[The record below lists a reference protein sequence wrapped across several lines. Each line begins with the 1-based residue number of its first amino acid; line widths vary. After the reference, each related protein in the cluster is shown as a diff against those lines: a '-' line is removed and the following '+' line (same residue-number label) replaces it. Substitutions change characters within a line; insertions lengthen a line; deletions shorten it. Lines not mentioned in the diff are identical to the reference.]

1 VTAILGGLHRH
12 PNLEKQRL
20 PAAARAVKVD
30 RLGPAAMPSARTSPG
45 TSSRTSSGVLLVSAF
60 APELAPLVR
69 WLESPAQ
76 RRLRPTVT
84 CQPVGIGAVD
94 AAAGAAAAL
103 VRHAPTAI
111 VFVGTAG
118 SYGARPPLDAVA
130 VARALHLASGSAAAG
145 GSYFPGPMLR
155 RAGADAAL
163 RRALLAAGGGSAV
176 EGDVA
181 TPLGI
186 TSSRRLAARL
196 AAASGALVENLEAF
210 AVARAAAAAEV
221 PFGAV
226 LGVANRVG
234 PAAHEQWL
242 RHRESATAAACA
254 LVAAWLEDRASG

>member
-1 VTAILGGLHRH
+1 
-12 PNLEKQRL
+12 
-20 PAAARAVKVD
+20 
-30 RLGPAAMPSARTSPG
+30 MPSARSSP
-45 TSSRTSSGVLLVSAF
+45 RVLLVSAF

-69 WLESPAQ
+69 WLASPAQ
-76 RRLRPTVT
+76 RRLRSTVT
-84 CQPVGIGAVD
+84 CRPVGIGAID

-103 VRHAPTAI
+103 VGHACEAI

-118 SYGARPPLDAVA
+118 SYGARPALDGVA

-145 GSYFPGPMLR
+145 GSYFPGPMPR
-155 RAGADAAL
+155 RAVADAAL

-186 TSSRRLAARL
+186 TSSRRLATRL
-196 AAASGALVENLEAF
+196 ATASGAMVENLEAF
-210 AVARAAAAAEV
+210 AVARAAAGANV

-226 LGVANRVG
+226 LGIANRVG
-234 PAAHEQWL
+234 PSAHEEWL
-242 RHRESATAAACA
+242 RHRETATAAACA

>member
-1 VTAILGGLHRH
+1 M
-12 PNLEKQRL
+12 PF
-20 PAAARAVKVD
+20 ARISP
-30 RLGPAAMPSARTSPG
+30 RNSAR
-45 TSSRTSSGVLLVSAF
+45 VLLVSAF
-60 APELAPLVR
+60 APELAPIVR

-76 RRLRPTVT
+76 RRLRRTVT

-94 AAAGAAAAL
+94 AAAGAASAL
-103 VRHAPTAI
+103 VRHAPAAV

-118 SYGARPPLDAVA
+118 SYGARPPLEAVA

-145 GSYFPGPMLR
+145 GSYFPAPMVP
-155 RAGADAAL
+155 RAVADPAL
-163 RRALLAAGGGSAV
+163 RRALLAAGGGSAA

-196 AAASGALVENLEAF
+196 ATTSGATVENLEAF

-234 PAAHEQWL
+234 PAAHAQWL
-242 RHRESATAAACA
+242 SHRDAATANACA